1 MRRVHPLFT
10 VLAIAVSAGACAT
23 TGIGT
28 ATAGND
34 QAPFAI
40 QLSTQSITARDEFL
54 RGVHAFDVEL
64 QPAVSRQ
71 HFDRAIA
78 ADPNFALAHLYA
90 AYAASSLPGYRSHLD
105 EAVRLAD
112 RASPAEQLWI
122 RAERAGLDNN
132 VNAQLALAQQLVQLT
147 PADPRAYA
155 NLSGIQVNAGQRA
168 NARASLERATQID
181 PNFATAWIQ
190 LGNSYLFTEP
200 RDVARAEGYF
210 RRAVALQPNEPFV
223 HDYMGDVYRA
233 ENNLP
238 QARAEYTRMI
248 ELDASRAGAYQQRGH
263 VNSFLHNFAEAR
275 ADYDRAAALS
285 DPVDKP
291 GIQLFHALVNVH
303 AGDPGAAEAELEGLA
318 RSVDALNIP
327 NAVGSKIVLYSNEAR
342 IALHNRHLDVA
353 QRAIDQLRTLFRQQ
367 SDMGRSDAIRRGS
380 EANIDYWEGELAARR
395 GDYATARAKAQD
407 MMAQMAPDQSPRKN
421 EAAHALLGMADLLQG
436 NYQSAAGH
444 FAEANPEDIYV
455 VYHRALA
462 LEGAG
467 RTAEAK
473 PLFRQVAG
481 WNFNG
486 ADTALIKAEAARKA
500 G

>member
-1 MRRVHPLFT
+1 MRRIQPLAT
-10 VLAIAVSAGACAT
+10 ALAVVISATACTT

-28 ATAGND
+28 ATAASD

-40 QLSTQSITARDEFL
+40 QLTTQSVTARDEFL
-54 RGVHAFDVEL
+54 RGVHALDVERT
-64 QPAVSRQ
+64 PVARQ

-90 AYAASSLPGYRSHLD
+90 AFASPSVAAYRNHLD

-122 RAERAGLDNN
+122 RAERTVVDND
-132 VNAQLALAQQLVQLT
+132 VNTQLALAQQLVQLT
-147 PADPRAYA
+147 PSDPRAYGYLA
-155 NLSGIQVNAGQRA
+155 GVQFNAGRRA
-168 NARASLERATQID
+168 EARATLDRASQID
-181 PNFATAWIQ
+181 PNFAPTWIQ
-190 LGNSYLFTEP
+190 IGNSYLLTEP
-200 RDVARAEGYF
+200 RDVARAEGYI
-210 RRAVALQPNEPFV
+210 RRAVALAPNEPFV

-248 ELDASRAGAYQQRGH
+248 ELDPSRSGAFQQRGH
-263 VNSFLHNFAEAR
+263 VNSFLGNFAEAR
-275 ADYDRAAALS
+275 ADYDRAVALA
-285 DPVDKP
+285 DPTEKP
-291 GIQLFHALVNVH
+291 TFAMYHALVNVY
-303 AGDPGAAEAELEGLA
+303 AGDPSAAEAELERLA
-318 RSVDALNIP
+318 GSIDGMNIP
-327 NAVGSKIVLYSNEAR
+327 NAVGSKIAVLSQEAL

-353 QRAIDQLRTLFRQQ
+353 QRTIDQLRTLYRQQ
-367 SDMGRSDAIRRGS
+367 SEMGRSDAFKRGN
-380 EANIDYWEGELAARR
+380 EANIDYWEGILAARR
-395 GDYATARAKAQD
+395 GDFATARAKAQD
-407 MMAQMAPDQSPRKN
+407 MMAQVAQDQNPRKN
-421 EAAHALLGMADLLQG
+421 EGAHELLGVADLLQG
-436 NYQSAAGH
+436 NYQSAAAH
-444 FAEANPEDIYV
+444 FAQANPDDIYV
-455 VYHRALA
+455 AYERGLA

-473 PLFRQVAG
+473 ELFRRVAG